1 MGIHYAC
8 TNAVFAGQRVWT
20 IKFTNRMIKNTFGLG
35 FQCQL
40 TAELEIILAE
50 FAWLLKLCYTLKR
63 TRGEVN
69 ARDMQEV
76 DKYKKQEK

>member
-1 MGIHYAC
+1 
-8 TNAVFAGQRVWT
+8 
-20 IKFTNRMIKNTFGLG
+20 MIKNTFGLS
-35 FQCQL
+35 FQGQL
-40 TAELEIILAE
+40 TAEVEIILAE
-50 FAWLLKLCYTLKR
+50 FAWLLKLWGKR